1 MFCGN
6 LNDVHSSR
14 MDLKSSYCH
23 VFWSCRK
30 QNSFFM
36 YYFDVTHKKKSW
48 MVLARNKSIMCLGRW
63 CCCTFYGLLLCF
75 TERRCQNLFYQWG
88 LWLSVKKTTLDPGAT
103 HVKEKKNGYD
113 LLAHTQQ
120 SGKHRQREKI
130 TGRLRQ
136 KHSKRSRWGIN
147 GRGLVHMQLG
157 WRVIQSRCAGGW
169 GRSGDWEWQ
178 VHWGYCSADGSGR
191 IWSSADEKADN
202 ENIGEDL
209 LILWQRNVCNVFMQ
223 QRCDL

>member
-48 MVLARNKSIMCLGRW
+48 MVRARNKSIMCLGRW

-103 HVKEKKNGYD
+103 HVKEKKMVMISWPIPSRVANTD
-113 LLAHTQQ
+113 RERKLL
-120 SGKHRQREKI
+120 E
-130 TGRLRQ
+130 
-136 KHSKRSRWGIN
+136 
-147 GRGLVHMQLG
+147 
-157 WRVIQSRCAGGW
+157 GW
-169 GRSGDWEWQ
+169 GRSTVSDQG
-178 VHWGYCSADGSGR
+178 
-191 IWSSADEKADN
+191 
-202 ENIGEDL
+202 GE
-209 LILWQRNVCNVFMQ
+209 
-223 QRCDL
+223 